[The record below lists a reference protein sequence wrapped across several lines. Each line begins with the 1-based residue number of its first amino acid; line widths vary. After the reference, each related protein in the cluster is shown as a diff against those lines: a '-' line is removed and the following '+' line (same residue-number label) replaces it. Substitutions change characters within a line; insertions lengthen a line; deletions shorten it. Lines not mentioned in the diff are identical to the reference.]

1 MPDAK
6 LRSELIFDI
15 EHLSRIL
22 RILSRLFVDTLEQIF
37 RFPRELGYG
46 FDEVS
51 PPRATDIRIG
61 SPRRRGS
68 APHEGMKEH
77 R

>member
-6 LRSELIFDI
+6 LRSESIFDL

-22 RILSRLFVDTLEQIF
+22 RIPRRHFCDTLEQIF
-37 RFPRELGYG
+37 RFPSELGYG

-51 PPRATDIRIG
+51 PPWATDIRTG
-61 SPRRRGS
+61 SPR
-68 APHEGMKEH
+68 
-77 R
+77 